1 MSSCSKLPRSELYGS
16 GYCRVRLRP
25 RLLASAESLKLP
37 YELVDM
43 AHLEFLRITDVTE
56 STSESKMC
64 FNETEACAGDIDPL
78 ASAMLKLRSS
88 RVR

>member
-1 MSSCSKLPRSELYGS
+1 M
-16 GYCRVRLRP
+16 RLRP
-25 RLLASAESLKLP
+25 RLLAKAESLKLP

-64 FNETEACAGDIDPL
+64 FSETEARVGEPEPL
-78 ASAMLKLRSS
+78 ARDKSMSDDAVLCT
-88 RVR
+88 